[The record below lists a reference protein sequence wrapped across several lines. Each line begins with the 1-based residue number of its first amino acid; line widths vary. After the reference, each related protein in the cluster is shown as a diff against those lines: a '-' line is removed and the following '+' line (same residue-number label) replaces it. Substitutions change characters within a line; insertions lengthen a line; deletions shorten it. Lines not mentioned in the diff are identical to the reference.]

1 VEYQKAQ
8 CQACGAETRWAEVE
22 GEGRIALDTVPSLDG
37 KYTLDPND
45 IGKASRVQT
54 PGKLGFNRHD
64 ETCPAR
70 VRDRER
76 RERKL

>member
-1 VEYQKAQ
+1 M

-22 GEGRIALDTVPSLDG
+22 DEGRIALNTVPSLDG
-37 KYTLDPND
+37 QYTLDPDD
-45 IGKASRVQT
+45 ITKASRVQV
-54 PGKLGFNRHD
+54 PGKMGFDKHD
-64 ETCPAR
+64 DTCPAK